1 VIDLGGRRV
10 LVTGGSRGIGAACCR
25 LFARAGAAVL
35 VHYQSRED
43 RATALL
49 EELRGLDGTGGTGG
63 MGAPLDPID
72 ASGGRRPAGG
82 AQPEGREGCAD
93 RAGAGPG
100 AGEGAAPGAGEA
112 VPHLARRCDLRDP
125 ADVWAMF
132 AFVAAEWGV
141 LDVLVNN
148 AGIWVPNPL
157 GDFDAA
163 VLDETL
169 AVNVTGSFLC
179 AAAALPLLEQA
190 ADGNI
195 VNVTST
201 AGQRGEPRYSPYAAS
216 KGAMIAATRSW
227 AVELAPRVRVNS
239 VAPGWVDTDM
249 TAEALSGPGRNEVLA
264 GIPLGRIATPDDIAG
279 PVVFLAS
286 SLARH
291 VTGEVLSVNGGSVLG
306 G

>member
-1 VIDLGGRRV
+1 VIELGGRRV

-43 RATALL
+43 RATALR
-49 EELRGLDGTGGTGG
+49 EELRGL
-63 MGAPLDPID
+63 
-72 ASGGRRPAGG
+72 
-82 AQPEGREGCAD
+82 
-93 RAGAGPG
+93 GAGPDG
-100 AGEGAAPGAGEA
+100 PP
-112 VPHLARRCDLRDP
+112 PHLVRRCDLRDP

-132 AFVAAEWGV
+132 AFVAAEWGA

-148 AGIWVPNPL
+148 AGIWAPSPL
-157 GDFDAA
+157 GDFDGT

-179 AAAALPLLEQA
+179 AAAALPLLELA

-195 VNVTST
+195 VNLTST
-201 AGQRGEPRYSPYAAS
+201 AGQRGEPGYSSYAAS

-227 AVELAPRVRVNS
+227 AAELAPRVRVNS

-249 TAEALSGPGRNEVLA
+249 TAAALSGPGRDEALA

-286 SLARH
+286 PLARH

>member
-1 VIDLGGRRV
+1 
-10 LVTGGSRGIGAACCR
+10 
-25 LFARAGAAVL
+25 VL

-49 EELRGLDGTGGTGG
+49 EELRGLCPKG
-63 MGAPLDPID
+63 DP
-72 ASGGRRPAGG
+72 P
-82 AQPEGREGCAD
+82 Q
-93 RAGAGPG
+93 
-100 AGEGAAPGAGEA
+100 
-112 VPHLARRCDLRDP
+112 HLVRRCDLRDP

-132 AFVAAEWGV
+132 AFVAAEWGA

-148 AGIWVPNPL
+148 AGIWVPSRL
-157 GDFDAA
+157 GDFDGT

-169 AVNVTGSFLC
+169 AVNVTGQFLS
-179 AAAALPLLEQA
+179 AAAALPLLELA

-195 VNVTST
+195 VNLTST
-201 AGQRGEPRYSPYAAS
+201 AGQRGEPGYSSYAAS

-249 TAEALSGPGRNEVLA
+249 TAAALSGPGRDEALA

-286 SLARH
+286 PLARH

>member
-35 VHYQSRED
+35 VHYQAREE

-49 EELRGLDGTGGTGG
+49 EELRGL
-63 MGAPLDPID
+63 
-72 ASGGRRPAGG
+72 
-82 AQPEGREGCAD
+82 
-93 RAGAGPG
+93 GPG
-100 AGEGAAPGAGEA
+100 PGGPP
-112 VPHLARRCDLRDP
+112 PHLVRRCDLRDP

-132 AFVAAEWGV
+132 AFVAAEWGA

-148 AGIWVPNPL
+148 AGIWVPSPL
-157 GDFDAA
+157 GDFDGA

-169 AVNVTGSFLC
+169 AVNVAGSFLC
-179 AAAALPLLEQA
+179 AAAALPLLELA
-190 ADGNI
+190 ADGNV

-201 AGQRGEPRYSPYAAS
+201 AGQRGEPGYSSYAAS

-249 TAEALSGPGRNEVLA
+249 TAAALSGPGRDEALA

-286 SLARH
+286 PLARH

>member
-1 VIDLGGRRV
+1 MIDLGGRRV

-49 EELRGLDGTGGTGG
+49 EELRTVGG

-72 ASGGRRPAGG
+72 ASGERRPAGSAEPKG
-82 AQPEGREGCAD
+82 G
-93 RAGAGPG
+93 AGAGPG
-100 AGEGAAPGAGEA
+100 AGEAA
-112 VPHLARRCDLRDP
+112 PHLARRCDLRDP

-132 AFVAAEWGV
+132 AFVAAEWGA

-157 GDFDAA
+157 GDFDGTA
-163 VLDETL
+163 LDETL

-190 ADGNI
+190 ADGSI

-201 AGQRGEPRYSPYAAS
+201 AGQRGEPGYSPYAAS

-249 TAEALSGPGRNEVLA
+249 TVAALSGPGRNEVLA

-286 SLARH
+286 PLARH
-291 VTGEVLSVNGGSVLG
+291 VTGEVLSVNGGSVLCS
-306 G
+306 

>member
-1 VIDLGGRRV
+1 MIDLGGRRV
-10 LVTGGSRGIGAACCR
+10 LVTGGSRGIGAECCR
-25 LFARAGAAVL
+25 RFARAGAAVL

-43 RATALL
+43 SATALL
-49 EELRGLDGTGGTGG
+49 AELRTLGG
-63 MGAPLDPID
+63 MGAPRDPID
-72 ASGGRRPAGG
+72 ASGEGRPAGG
-82 AQPEGREGCAD
+82 AEPAGTEGRAS
-93 RAGAGPG
+93 
-100 AGEGAAPGAGEA
+100 GAGEA
-112 VPHLARRCDLRDP
+112 APHLVRRCDLRDP

-132 AFVAAEWGV
+132 AYVAAEWGA

-148 AGIWVPNPL
+148 AGIWVPNAL
-157 GDFDAA
+157 ADFDAA
-163 VLDETL
+163 GLDEML
-169 AVNVTGSFLC
+169 AVNVSGSFLC
-179 AAAALPLLEQA
+179 AAAALPLLEAA

-195 VNVTST
+195 VNLTST
-201 AGQRGEPRYSPYAAS
+201 AGQRGEPGYSSYAAS

-249 TAEALSGPGRNEVLA
+249 TAAALSGPGRDEALA

-286 SLARH
+286 PLARH

>member
-49 EELRGLDGTGGTGG
+49 EELRGPGPG
-63 MGAPLDPID
+63 PD
-72 ASGGRRPAGG
+72 AAGG
-82 AQPEGREGCAD
+82 P
-93 RAGAGPG
+93 P
-100 AGEGAAPGAGEA
+100 P
-112 VPHLARRCDLRDP
+112 PHLVRRCDLRDP

-132 AFVAAEWGV
+132 AFVAAEWGS
-141 LDVLVNN
+141 LDALVNN
-148 AGIWVPNPL
+148 AGIWVPSPL
-157 GDFDAA
+157 GDFDGA

-179 AAAALPLLEQA
+179 AAAALPLLELA

-195 VNVTST
+195 VNLTST
-201 AGQRGEPRYSPYAAS
+201 AGQRGEPGYSSYAAS

-249 TAEALSGPGRNEVLA
+249 TAAALAGPGRDEALA

-279 PVVFLAS
+279 PVLFLAS
-286 SLARH
+286 PLARH

>member
-25 LFARAGAAVL
+25 RFARAGAAVL
-35 VHYQSRED
+35 VHYQARED
-43 RATALL
+43 RAMALL
-49 EELRGLDGTGGTGG
+49 EELRGLCPGRGTAGASAGGLSTGG
-63 MGAPLDPID
+63 
-72 ASGGRRPAGG
+72 ASGAGG
-82 AQPEGREGCAD
+82 ADP
-93 RAGAGPG
+93 AGAAGSAGKTDVGGGP
-100 AGEGAAPGAGEA
+100 P
-112 VPHLARRCDLRDP
+112 PHLVRRCDLRDA
-125 ADVWAMF
+125 ADVRAMF
-132 AFVAAEWGV
+132 AYVAAEWGA

-148 AGIWVPNPL
+148 AGIWVPNAL
-157 GDFDAA
+157 AGFDGAG
-163 VLDETL
+163 LDETL
-169 AVNVTGSFLC
+169 AVNVSGSFLC
-179 AAAALPLLEQA
+179 AVAALPLLEAA

-195 VNVTST
+195 VNLTST
-201 AGQRGEPRYSPYAAS
+201 AGQRGEPGYSPYAAS

-249 TAEALSGPGRNEVLA
+249 TAEALSGPARREALA

-286 SLARH
+286 PLARH
-291 VTGEVLSVNGGSVLG
+291 ITGEVLSVNGGSVLG

>member
-1 VIDLGGRRV
+1 LIELGGRRV

-25 LFARAGAAVL
+25 LFARAGATVL
-35 VHYQSRED
+35 IHYQSRDD
-43 RATALL
+43 RAMALL
-49 EELRGLDGTGGTGG
+49 VEVAELGEPRATGET
-63 MGAPLDPID
+63 
-72 ASGGRRPAGG
+72 PA
-82 AQPEGREGCAD
+82 
-93 RAGAGPG
+93 
-100 AGEGAAPGAGEA
+100 
-112 VPHLARRCDLRDP
+112 HLVRRCDLRDA

-132 AFVAAEWGV
+132 AFIAAEWGA

-148 AGIWVPNPL
+148 AGVWVPNPL
-157 GDFDAA
+157 ADFDAA
-163 VLDETL
+163 GLDETM
-169 AVNVTGSFLC
+169 AVNVTGPFLC
-179 AAAALPLLEQA
+179 AAAALPLLERS

-201 AGQRGEPRYSPYAAS
+201 AGQRGEPGYSPYAAS

-239 VAPGWVDTDM
+239 VAPGWVETDM
-249 TAEALSGPGRNEVLA
+249 TAAALSGPARSQALA

-286 SLARH
+286 PLARH

>member
-1 VIDLGGRRV
+1 MIDLGGRRV

-35 VHYQSRED
+35 VHYQARED

-49 EELRGLDGTGGTGG
+49 EELRGPGL
-63 MGAPLDPID
+63 
-72 ASGGRRPAGG
+72 RAGG
-82 AQPEGREGCAD
+82 P
-93 RAGAGPG
+93 P
-100 AGEGAAPGAGEA
+100 
-112 VPHLARRCDLRDP
+112 PHLVRRCDLRDP

-132 AFVAAEWGV
+132 AFVAAEWGA

-148 AGIWVPNPL
+148 AGTWVPSPL
-157 GDFDAA
+157 GDFDGA

-179 AAAALPLLEQA
+179 AAAALPLLELA

-195 VNVTST
+195 VNLTST
-201 AGQRGEPRYSPYAAS
+201 AGQRGEPGYSSYAAS

-249 TAEALSGPGRNEVLA
+249 TAAALSGPGRDEALA

-279 PVVFLAS
+279 PIVFLAS
-286 SLARH
+286 PLARH
-291 VTGEVLSVNGGSVLG
+291 ITGEVLSVNGGSVLG

>member
-1 VIDLGGRRV
+1 MIDLGGRRV

-25 LFARAGAAVL
+25 RFARAGAAVL

-43 RATALL
+43 SATALL
-49 EELRGLDGTGGTGG
+49 AELRTLGGI
-63 MGAPLDPID
+63 GA
-72 ASGGRRPAGG
+72 ASDAGG
-82 AQPEGREGCAD
+82 ARPEG
-93 RAGAGPG
+93 GAGG
-100 AGEGAAPGAGEA
+100 AGGAAP
-112 VPHLARRCDLRDP
+112 HLVRRCDLRDA
-125 ADVWAMF
+125 ADVRAMF
-132 AFVAAEWGV
+132 AYVAAEWGA

-148 AGIWVPNPL
+148 AGIWVPNAL
-157 GDFDAA
+157 AGFDAA
-163 VLDETL
+163 RLDETL
-169 AVNVTGSFLC
+169 AVNVSGSFLC
-179 AAAALPLLEQA
+179 AAAALPLLEAA

-195 VNVTST
+195 VNLTST
-201 AGQRGEPRYSPYAAS
+201 AGQRGEPGYSSYAAS

-249 TAEALSGPGRNEVLA
+249 TAAALSGPGRTEALA

-279 PVVFLAS
+279 PVLFLAS
-286 SLARH
+286 PLARH